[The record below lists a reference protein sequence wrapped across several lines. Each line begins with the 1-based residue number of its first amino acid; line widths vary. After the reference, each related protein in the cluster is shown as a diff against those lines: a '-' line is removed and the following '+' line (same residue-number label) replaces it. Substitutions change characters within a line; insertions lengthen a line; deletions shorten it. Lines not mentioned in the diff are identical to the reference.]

1 MFVFTWTGSEGTA
14 LPTVWAKGHPQGC
27 EALQYIDQREGP
39 GEDLWL
45 WNQWLLGGLCGQNN
59 RCWLQ
64 TVHGS
69 KSLYLSVIS
78 YEMQTVH
85 SSMHFKIKLKPQIY
99 TIFAKFVLQN
109 LQKIKLYFIVLF
121 RFFLYML
128 GKFIT
133 SYKFT
138 SNKYGKTSYNI

>member
-1 MFVFTWTGSEGTA
+1 MKALHYLQSELKVIHRDVKPSNILINEKGQVKICDFGISGY
-14 LPTVWAKGHPQGC
+14 LVDSVAKTIDAGC
-27 EALQYIDQREGP
+27 KPYMA
-39 GEDLWL
+39 
-45 WNQWLLGGLCGQNN
+45 
-59 RCWLQ
+59 
-64 TVHGS
+64 V
-69 KSLYLSVIS
+69 SLSICQSVIS

-85 SSMHFKIKLKPQIY
+85 SSMHFKIKLNPQIY